1 MLFMLELHS
10 VSNISSIIIYCMIS
24 RRTKVLIR
32 FNDAN
37 HFIDT
42 GIYALKA
49 KLSQNIPFDGL
60 CTVGFIN

>member
-1 MLFMLELHS
+1 
-10 VSNISSIIIYCMIS
+10 MIS